1 MTTEQSVKKSL
12 SELTLDLEL
21 LERRMDESA
30 NISTDQVKEWSF
42 ARDLLQTKTDN
53 WIAYLDL
60 AESQIAMAEAQ
71 LKRVQAQ
78 KKAKESVLKGLHSY
92 LSHVLSNTEG
102 RAIRGT
108 DGEISLV
115 KNPPS
120 LKINL
125 ETQRFSSDV
134 ILTGEQIN
142 LIPEEFVRTMT
153 LKVLDKALLKN
164 ALKADFDVPYA
175 ELVCSERIKI
185 K

>member
-1 MTTEQSVKKSL
+1 MTTESLVKKSL

-21 LERRMDESA
+21 LERQMDESA
-30 NISTDQVKEWSF
+30 NINQDQVREWSF

-71 LKRVQAQ
+71 LKRAQAT
-78 KKAKESVLKGLHSY
+78 KKAKETVLKGLHSY

-125 ETQRFSSDV
+125 ETQKFSSDV

-142 LIPEEFVRTMT
+142 LIPEEFIRTMT
-153 LKVLDKALLKN
+153 LKILDKALLKN

>member
-1 MTTEQSVKKSL
+1 
-12 SELTLDLEL
+12 
-21 LERRMDESA
+21 MDESA

-60 AESQIAMAEAQ
+60 AESQIAMADAQ

-92 LSHVLSNTEG
+92 LCYVLSNTEG

-125 ETQRFSSDV
+125 ETQKFSSDV

-153 LKVLDKALLKN
+153 LKILDKALLKN
-164 ALKADFDVPYA
+164 ALKADLDVPYA

>member
-1 MTTEQSVKKSL
+1 MTTESSVKKSL

-21 LERRMDESA
+21 LERQMDESA
-30 NISTDQVKEWSF
+30 NINQDQVREWSF

-71 LKRVQAQ
+71 LKRAQAQ

-92 LSHVLSNTEG
+92 LSHVLNNTEG

-125 ETQRFSSDV
+125 ETQKFSSDV
-134 ILTGEQIN
+134 ILTGDQIN
-142 LIPEEFVRTMT
+142 LIPEEFIRTMT